1 MMIRS
6 AAVRVSPQREFV
18 VHVCNVDGCVLV
30 ASFIW
35 QVELFLFC
43 DMDVTKNS
51 HSNGP
56 TYVHMYHVYVSLPL
70 EQVAKSTARVHFRR
84 RSVAGSAAVC
94 QQRCLFVVPN
104 CSARRN
110 DILALGN
117 QPDAQDPHSSI
128 ISRYQSSAALVDDD
142 DTSHDNTKV
151 VPFLLADIGEG
162 IAEVELLQWFVEPGM
177 RVQQF
182 DRVCEVQSD
191 KATVEITS
199 RFDGVIDS
207 LNGQVGEMISVGS
220 PLLHIAVEDSAS
232 TPSPEPPASAPTP
245 VPTLHNIDDKQ
256 DRLHIPQVASTLPDY
271 DNSDDVGANE
281 AKRRTPFKVLA
292 TPAVRKLGM
301 DHDIDLGSIAG
312 TGPKGRILKGDL
324 LKIIKAKEGHSV
336 FQPPTGIAS
345 PSSAGEPVLAAE
357 VVPIRGYNRLM
368 VKSMTESLQVPQ
380 MCYSDEINMNALKLC
395 REELRPLAAS
405 QGVKLSYLPFLI
417 KSASLAIADYPV
429 LNSSI
434 NVEDFTLTYHNDHN
448 IGVAMDSPR
457 GLVVPVVKK
466 CQSLSILDIA
476 RELTRLQ
483 EAAKEGSLSEDDITG
498 VTFSLSNIGAIG
510 GTYMSPIVAP
520 PQVAIGAIGTIQ
532 RLPRFVG
539 DSNEVEEASIMQISW
554 GGDHRVVD
562 GATMA
567 RFSNQWKAYL
577 ERPMTMT
584 FSMN

>member
-1 MMIRS
+1 M
-6 AAVRVSPQREFV
+6 
-18 VHVCNVDGCVLV
+18 
-30 ASFIW
+30 
-35 QVELFLFC
+35 
-43 DMDVTKNS
+43 
-51 HSNGP
+51 
-56 TYVHMYHVYVSLPL
+56 
-70 EQVAKSTARVHFRR
+70 
-84 RSVAGSAAVC
+84 
-94 QQRCLFVVPN
+94 
-104 CSARRN
+104 
-110 DILALGN
+110 GN

-128 ISRYQSSAALVDDD
+128 ISRYQSSASAALVDDD
-142 DTSHDNTKV
+142 DTDHDNTKV

-207 LNGQVGEMISVGS
+207 LNGQVGDMISVGS

-232 TPSPEPPASAPTP
+232 TPSPDPPASAPTP

-256 DRLHIPQVASTLPDY
+256 DRLHIPQVASTFPEY
-271 DNSDDVGANE
+271 DNYDDTGANE
-281 AKRRTPFKVLA
+281 AKLRAPSKVLA

-324 LKIIKAKEGHSV
+324 LKIIKAKEGAPV
-336 FQPPTGIAS
+336 YQPPTGIART
-345 PSSAGEPVLAAE
+345 SSAGEPVLATE
-357 VVPIRGYNRLM
+357 EDTVVPIRGYNRLM

-380 MCYSDEINMNALKLC
+380 MCYSDEVNMNALKLC
-395 REELRPLAAS
+395 REELKPLAAS
-405 QGVKLSYLPFLI
+405 QGVKLSYLPLLI
-417 KSASLAIADYPV
+417 KAASLAIADYPV

-457 GLVVPVVKK
+457 GLVVPVIKK

-483 EAAKEGSLSEDDITG
+483 EAAKEGSLYEDDISG

-520 PQVAIGAIGTIQ
+520 PQVAIGAIGKIQ

-539 DSNEVEEASIMQISW
+539 DSNEVEEANIMQISW

-562 GATMA
+562 GATLA
-567 RFSNQWKAYL
+567 RFSNQWKVYL

-584 FSMN
+584 FSMK